1 MFGTIGP
8 SLTLPMDHH
17 LPDPV
22 LRDSRWAAGVFAAGA
37 LLLLMGAAL
46 GMHPWPAEDLVKAA
60 WSGSGAS
67 LFVVYHGYAMILV
80 VVFWASR
87 PSRSSQWAVFLAW
100 PIVSLILW
108 YLLRKQLPLGWLDG
122 RKFPVT
128 MFLATALS
136 LPCLAALVWR
146 CARPAAGATDA
157 LFEARLRWLL
167 LLSLLFLM
175 VPAPGLGLTAA
186 LHPVT
191 FDVHALL
198 WDRAAGF
205 NFAPQLIAAVDDTP
219 GFRSFITLCYGLT
232 PLGFLAVA
240 LKQLRGRPAHVP
252 SALLAWVLVT
262 SLALLAYHLFPITG
276 PKYVFGSDG
285 FAKALSDQTGHAVQL
300 VGVPPYPRN
309 GMPSMHF
316 GWLLAACILWWQ
328 TGSGWLSRAILLL
341 TAAGTA
347 TATIYLGEHYVIDL
361 VVAVPFVLAGLA
373 LASPDVSWRF
383 APRRAVVLAG
393 LGIWLAWVLLLRFQI
408 QAFVDQP
415 VWCGLLLLCTA
426 VVVILQVRWMR
437 CFPAGVALASADVPV
452 AEAAHAAARDAN
464 LQRRFGWLFFASG
477 AAALAYQVLFAKE
490 LALVFGSTATATF
503 TVLATF
509 LGGMALGS
517 LLGGGL
523 ANRTRRPLATY
534 AFVELGIAVYC
545 VLTPKLFVGVQTLYL
560 AAAGDIAPDAA
571 SLVFLRVA
579 MGALVL
585 LLPTVLM
592 GATLPLLAQAL
603 APAGDRMGMRVAW
616 LYFANTAGAAVG
628 ALLTAYLIIPALGGH
643 RTTLIAAVLNLLVAL
658 GALELAKR
666 VPADGAPSGQ
676 TDDRSSSG
684 TQHYAPSA
692 RRLALLTLGVGGLL
706 SLGLEVVYVHMLS
719 IVAGNSVYAFGL
731 MVATFLFGL
740 SMGGEAARRYMRL
753 PSCDPVQALA
763 FSLLGLSATVAV
775 GAHGWNAIPDYF
787 ASYAGYPLE
796 LGFSAREAIRG
807 LVCAVL
813 MVPPT
818 LFIGAAY
825 AFGMDIATSESRG
838 STAVQLGRAAA
849 ANTTGNIAGV
859 LLFGFVL
866 LPRWGGLGASVW
878 IAISAL
884 ALAALTVAMGRPRRI
899 KGLAV
904 AFVLCGLSVG
914 VAQRTSLDYEA
925 LSSGAN
931 VYFQPQNFGQV
942 IDHAESID
950 GGLTTV
956 ARSEGPKGA
965 TLTLLTNG
973 KFQGNDSFGGEM
985 QAQIGFAMAP
995 LLHTE
1000 RRDRA
1005 LVIGYGTGVTS
1016 RVLSDAGFKSL
1027 EIAELSGDIV
1037 RLADRHFSAVNDRVS
1052 SRPGV
1057 RMNLTDGR
1065 NLLLLRPDRYD
1076 LISIEIT
1083 SIWFAGAAS
1092 LYNKEFYQLARSR
1105 LQADGVLQQ
1114 WVQLHRL
1121 SPMDI
1126 LSVVSTLRSEFRYVS
1141 LYVMGGQGIL
1151 VASNS
1156 AARAEPSP
1164 AAIERLQ
1171 QQPGLAPMREVLGRP
1186 AASLPAD
1193 RLLDP
1198 AGVDRLLADATPVIS
1213 AWWSTDN
1220 NMLLEYQTPKAN
1232 VNDPAKSYAA
1242 NLAWLQ
1248 RAVAPRP

>member
-1 MFGTIGP
+1 M
-8 SLTLPMDHH
+8 SLVDL
-17 LPDPV
+17 DPV
-22 LRDSRWAAGVFAAGA
+22 VRDSRRAGLLYGLGVA
-37 LLLLMGAAL
+37 LLLLGAVLGLNAWPAQALFNAALSGQGAAL
-46 GMHPWPAEDLVKAA
+46 
-60 WSGSGAS
+60 
-67 LFVVYHGYAMILV
+67 FVAYHGYAMLV
-80 VVFWASR
+80 VILFWASR
-87 PSRSSQWAVFLAW
+87 PQRVSQWAVMLCW
-100 PIVSLILW
+100 PVVSGLLW
-108 YLLRKQLPLGWLDG
+108 WQLDPTLNIGG
-122 RKFPVT
+122 QGPESFSIS
-128 MFLATALS
+128 MFLTTAMS
-136 LPCLAALVWR
+136 LPCLVALAWR
-146 CARPAAGATDA
+146 SLAPLSKDA
-157 LFEARLRWLL
+157 DPIFERRVRWLTL
-167 LLSLLFLM
+167 LALLFLA
-175 VPAPGLGLTAA
+175 VPGAALKLTET

-191 FDVHALL
+191 FDVYALL
-198 WDRAAGF
+198 WDRAVGL
-205 NFAPQLIAAVDDTP
+205 NFTPQLNQWISTQPLVSELAVISYRMTP
-219 GFRSFITLCYGLT
+219 MA
-232 PLGFLAVA
+232 FLAVA
-240 LKQLRGRPAHVP
+240 MLHLRGRAAHIP
-252 SALLAWVLVT
+252 TALLAWVVITTCALV
-262 SLALLAYHLFPITG
+262 AYHGLPITG
-276 PKYVFGSDG
+276 PKYVFGSEH
-285 FAKALSDQTGHAVQL
+285 FERALSNSMSHPVQL
-300 VGVPPYPRN
+300 VSVPPYPRN

-316 GWLLAACILWWQ
+316 GWMLAATILWWW
-328 TGSGWLSRAILLL
+328 TGTRWWSRLLL
-341 TAAGTA
+341 VTMTGFTALA
-347 TATIYLGEHYVIDL
+347 TLYLGEHYVIDL
-361 VVAVPFVLAGLA
+361 IVAVPFVLAGLA
-373 LASPDVSWRF
+373 LSTTQVPWQHR
-383 APRRAVVLAG
+383 PRWGTVALGFGTWLIWICAIRWFTESVVAQPFWCALLIAATVAAV
-393 LGIWLAWVLLLRFQI
+393 IIQI
-408 QAFVDQP
+408 
-415 VWCGLLLLCTA
+415 
-426 VVVILQVRWMR
+426 RWMR
-437 CFPAGVALASADVPV
+437 QFKLLVVPV
-452 AEAAHAAARDAN
+452 GAAPLVQDGAA
-464 LQRRFGWLFFASG
+464 ASG
-477 AAALAYQVLFAKE
+477 AEVPAARPAEATDLQRKFGLLFFVSGVAALTYQVLFAKE

-517 LLGGGL
+517 LLGGHL
-523 ANRTRRPLATY
+523 ANRVQRPLVTY
-534 AFVELGIAVYC
+534 AFIEVGIAVYC
-545 VLTPKLFVGVQTLYL
+545 ALTPKLFAAVQWAYVAL
-560 AAAGDIAPDAA
+560 ASGMPPDA
-571 SLVFLRVA
+571 SVLLPLRVA

-585 LLPTVLM
+585 LVPTVLM

-603 APAGDRMGMRVAW
+603 APAGGRMGLRVAW
-616 LYFANTAGAAVG
+616 LYFANTAGAALG
-628 ALLTAYLIIPALGGH
+628 AVVTAYLIIPALGGH
-643 RTTLIAAVLNLLVAL
+643 RTTLVAALLNLLVAL

-666 VPADGAPSGQ
+666 LSPGSVRQASAVDLAP
-676 TDDRSSSG
+676 DD
-684 TQHYAPSA
+684 A
-692 RRLALLTLGVGGLL
+692 RAGPGFTPGMRALALLTLGVGGLL

-731 MVATFLFGL
+731 MVATFLTGL
-740 SMGGEAARRYMRL
+740 CLGGEAARRWMMRRG
-753 PSCDPVQALA
+753 SDPLIALA
-763 FSLLGLSATVAV
+763 VSLVGLCVTVAL
-775 GAHGWNAIPDYF
+775 GAGWWNGIPEYF
-787 ASYAGYPLE
+787 GSFAGYPLAQT
-796 LGFSAREAIRG
+796 FVTREAIRG
-807 LVCAVL
+807 LICAAL

-825 AFGMDIATSESRG
+825 AFGMDIATSGTHRPK
-838 STAVQLGRAAA
+838 ALLLGRAAA
-849 ANTTGNIAGV
+849 VNTAGNIAGV

-866 LPRWGGLGASVW
+866 LPQIGGLAAGQW
-878 IAISAL
+878 IAVGAL
-884 ALAALTVAMGRPRRI
+884 ILA
-899 KGLAV
+899 
-904 AFVLCGLSVG
+904 GLSLVVAGRARAGWLAWCLLPGLVAIGVG
-914 VAQRTSLDYEA
+914 QRWTLDYAA

-931 VYFQPQNFGQV
+931 VYFLPQNFGSV

-956 ARSEGPKGA
+956 TRTDAPQGPV
-965 TLTLLTNG
+965 LTLLTNG
-973 KFQGNDSFGGEM
+973 KFQGNNAMGGEM

-1000 RRDRA
+1000 RRDHA

-1016 RVLSDAGFKSL
+1016 RVLSDAGFKAL
-1027 EIAELSGDIV
+1027 DVAELSGDIV
-1037 RLADRHFSAVNDRVS
+1037 RLADQHFANVNDRVS
-1052 SRPGV
+1052 SRLGV

-1156 AARAEPSP
+1156 ASRAEPSP

-1248 RAVAPRP
+1248 RAAAPRP